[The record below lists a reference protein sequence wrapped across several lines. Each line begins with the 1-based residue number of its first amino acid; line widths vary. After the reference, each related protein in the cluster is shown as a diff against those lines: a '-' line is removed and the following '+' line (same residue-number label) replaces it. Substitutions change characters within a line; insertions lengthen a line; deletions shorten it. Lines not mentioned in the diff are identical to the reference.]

1 MHGKGIII
9 KAMRVITDEIEFK
22 ETYPSVIVDGKLE
35 GMPPVHYNSTSG

>member
-9 KAMRVITDEIEFK
+9 NAIITDELEFK
-22 ETYPSVIVDGKLE
+22 ENYPSVIVDGKLE